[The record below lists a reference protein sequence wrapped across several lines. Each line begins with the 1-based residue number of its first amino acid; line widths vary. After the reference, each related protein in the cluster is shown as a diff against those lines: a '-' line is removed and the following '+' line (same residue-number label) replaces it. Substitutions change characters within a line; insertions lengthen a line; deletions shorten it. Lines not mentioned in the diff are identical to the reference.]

1 MARGAFLMIRILH
14 LEDSV
19 LDAELV
25 RGYLRGCPFDHR
37 IERVDTRE
45 AFIGALDGRPDLIL
59 ADYALPGFDG
69 IEALRI
75 ARRES
80 PGTPF
85 IFVSGTLGED
95 LAIESMKDGA
105 TDYVLKQNLRRLVPA
120 IQRAVAESEVRRERE
135 RAEQQRQAAEA
146 QLRILV
152 AELSHRVGNIF
163 AVVQSITQ
171 QTLRNSSDLGSF
183 ERRYLARI
191 HSLAKTHALLIRS
204 DWQGASLEEILRTEL
219 APFQGARPR
228 WSLEGPHVSINPNAA
243 LTLAL
248 IFHELA
254 TNAAKYGALSDA
266 GGQVSVT
273 WGWEEDEEEEGE
285 PRLRICWRE
294 SGGPAVR
301 PPTRRGFGSRLI
313 AQVSKSLQGN
323 ATVEYRPDGLCC
335 TVTLAGLEVPGEV
348 GLREPIAPSEPPSG
362 RRHGAAPSPASL

>member
-1 MARGAFLMIRILH
+1 MAPGAYLMIRILH
-14 LEDSV
+14 LEDSA

-45 AFIGALDGRPDLIL
+45 AFVAALDSRPDLIL
-59 ADYALPGFDG
+59 ADHALPGFDG

-75 ARRES
+75 ARRDS

-120 IQRAVAESEVRRERE
+120 MQRAVAESEVRRERE

-171 QTLRNSSDLGSF
+171 QTLRNSTDLGSF

-219 APFQGARPR
+219 APFQGGRPR

-248 IFHELA
+248 IFH
-254 TNAAKYGALSDA
+254 
-266 GGQVSVT
+266 
-273 WGWEEDEEEEGE
+273 
-285 PRLRICWRE
+285 
-294 SGGPAVR
+294 
-301 PPTRRGFGSRLI
+301 
-313 AQVSKSLQGN
+313 
-323 ATVEYRPDGLCC
+323 
-335 TVTLAGLEVPGEV
+335 
-348 GLREPIAPSEPPSG
+348 
-362 RRHGAAPSPASL
+362 